1 MRIRG
6 PVGWLAV
13 GLAIASCASAGGP
26 EADRALSEQIRP
38 RFARCL
44 GLPIESV
51 EIDVDSQ
58 RRVIRTQWVDAIGD
72 GPERSA
78 DECLE
83 ILGIDRVGQ

>member
-1 MRIRG
+1 M
-6 PVGWLAV
+6 
-13 GLAIASCASAGGP
+13 
-26 EADRALSEQIRP
+26 
-38 RFARCL
+38 
-44 GLPIESV
+44 